1 MNQGME
7 MFIGMDGNAL
17 GDELEYY
24 VLLVSCFVLTCMNMT
39 RCSIFSVA
47 KNINTRISELVNRV

>member
-24 VLLVSCFVLTCMNMT
+24 VLLVSCFVFDVHEHDTMFYLL
-39 RCSIFSVA
+39 RCQEHKYA
-47 KNINTRISELVNRV
+47 Y